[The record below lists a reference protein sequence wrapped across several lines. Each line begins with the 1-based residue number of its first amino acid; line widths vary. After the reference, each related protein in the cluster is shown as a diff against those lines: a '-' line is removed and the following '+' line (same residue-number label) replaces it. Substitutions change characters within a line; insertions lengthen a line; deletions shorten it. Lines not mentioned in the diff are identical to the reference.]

1 MGEGGGRLE
10 GQWLEALMRLELGSG
25 LRRGEWRGK
34 KKGQAASGDKGDKA
48 WGPGAGEGS
57 GGAAGGG
64 GGGFQPRLAAERVTD
79 CVARH
84 SGDPLSPS
92 RGTERETQKDGLT
105 RTVWRQTRRQ
115 KKIHEELRPPGHA
128 RRPRHGSCSGSPP
141 PPPRPLAPAT
151 QDPGRGPVS
160 HRG

>member
-25 LRRGEWRGK
+25 LRRGEWGGK

-48 WGPGAGEGS
+48 WGPGRERALAGPL
-57 GGAAGGG
+57 

-115 KKIHEELRPPGHA
+115 KKMHEEP
-128 RRPRHGSCSGSPP
+128 RPRHGSCPGS
-141 PPPRPLAPAT
+141 PRPLAPAT

>member
-25 LRRGEWRGK
+25 LRRGEGRGK
-34 KKGQAASGDKGDKA
+34 KKGQAASGDKGDQA
-48 WGPGAGEGS
+48 WGPGRERALEGPLGEG
-57 GGAAGGG
+57 GGR
-64 GGGFQPRLAAERVTD
+64 GFQPRLAAERVTD

-128 RRPRHGSCSGSPP
+128 TAPARA

-160 HRG
+160 HQE